1 MDLVTEEVTIEL
13 PLSIQNDL
21 EVDDNGTLN
30 IITVILREDDEA
42 YEVKLDFDRVIENLL
57 DHYDGMRDVSEAQQ
71 LYLIAHELGRQAVR
85 LRAVAELLEGGIIDD
100 DEDDYDDEEQI
111 IL

>member
-30 IITVILREDDEA
+30 IITIILREDDES
-42 YEVKLDFDRVIENLL
+42 YEVKLDFDRIIENLL

-71 LYLIAHELGRQAVR
+71 LYLISHELGRQAVR
-85 LRAVAELLEGGIIDD
+85 LRDVADLLEGDMLQ
-100 DEDDYDDEEQI
+100 DEDDYDDGE
-111 IL
+111 

>member
-30 IITVILREDDEA
+30 IITIILREDDES
-42 YEVKLDFDRVIENLL
+42 YEVKLDFDRIIENLL

-71 LYLIAHELGRQAVR
+71 LYLISHELNRQAVR
-85 LRAVAELLEGGIIDD
+85 LRDVADLLEGGMLQ
-100 DEDDYDDEEQI
+100 DEDDYDDGE
-111 IL
+111 

>member
-30 IITVILREDDEA
+30 IITIILREDDES
-42 YEVKLDFDRVIENLL
+42 YEVKLDFDRIIENLL

-71 LYLIAHELGRQAVR
+71 LYLISHELGRQAVR
-85 LRAVAELLEGGIIDD
+85 LRDVADLLEGGMLQ
-100 DEDDYDDEEQI
+100 DEDDYDDGE
-111 IL
+111 